1 LVFLRECVPEK
12 LTKLIY
18 NNTICMPTYAFG
30 PLLAV
35 YKRIASGRTGYWR
48 RLNVIFPLI
57 TPLEP
62 MASSLGVEI
71 SNEGG
76 AAGPINGAF

>member
-12 LTKLIY
+12 LTKLSY

-30 PLLAV
+30 PLLAI

-48 RLNVIFPLI
+48 RLNVIFLLI